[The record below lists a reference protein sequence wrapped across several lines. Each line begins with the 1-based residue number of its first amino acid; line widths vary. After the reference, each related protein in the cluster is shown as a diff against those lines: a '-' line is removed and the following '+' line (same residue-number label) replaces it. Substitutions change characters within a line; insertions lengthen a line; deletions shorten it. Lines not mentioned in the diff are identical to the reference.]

1 MTGNPRVSVG
11 IPVYNGARFLSRAIE
26 SLLAQDYED
35 FELIISD
42 NASTDRTQ
50 EICEEYRARDTRIR
64 YLRNPTN
71 IGAAKNFNRVF
82 GEARG
87 EYFKWAAHDDWCAP
101 TFLRRCVEVLDADP
115 GAVLCSSAMAATDEH
130 GEILRASS
138 ERLEGATARRAR
150 RRFHGMLWSLRD
162 PSILVFGVIRSDAL
176 RRTGLIRNAPEPDR
190 ILLAELSL
198 LGAMHQIPEVLFFR
212 YSPPG
217 HPNRDDWTWLDPRNA
232 RIKRR
237 TATARM
243 ASQHLEII
251 RDADD
256 LHLADKA
263 LLAGDLLLSFA
274 LLRTGA
280 KLGYEARRLAS
291 RVRPQSMDGGDG
303 PRAPET
309 TSRATG

>member
-1 MTGNPRVSVG
+1 MTRVPRVSIG
-11 IPVYNGARFLSRAIE
+11 MPVYNGARFLPRALD
-26 SLLAQDYED
+26 SLLAQDFED

-42 NASTDRTQ
+42 NASTDRTR
-50 EICEEYRARDTRIR
+50 EICEEYRARDPRIR

-82 GEARG
+82 GEARA

-101 TFLRRCVEVLDADP
+101 SFVRRCVEVLDADP
-115 GAVLCSSAMAATDEH
+115 GSVLCSSAMAATDEN
-130 GEILRASS
+130 GEILRSTW
-138 ERLEGATARRAR
+138 ERLDGATSRHAR

-162 PSILVFGVIRSDAL
+162 PSILVFGLIRARAL

-198 LGAMHQIPEVLFFR
+198 LGSMHQIPEVLFFR

-217 HPNRDDWTWLDPRNA
+217 HPNRDDWTWLDPKNA

-243 ASQHLEII
+243 TSQHLEII
-251 RDADD
+251 READD

-263 LLAGDLLLSFA
+263 LLAGDLMLAFA

-280 KLGYEARRLAS
+280 KLSYEARKITS
-291 RVRPQSMDGGDG
+291 RVRAQPMGDG
-303 PRAPET
+303 DGARI
-309 TSRATG
+309 